1 MAGVVSARSWRAFA
15 RAVRAARERP
25 SKTEVVTMSAQQL
38 TLGLDEARTSAAAV
52 WDSLP
57 AETQMQVVTALASL
71 VARMLE
77 GERDE

>member
-25 SKTEVVTMSAQQL
+25 SETEVVTMSAQQL
-38 TLGLDEARTSAAAV
+38 TLGLDDARTSAAV
-52 WDSLP
+52 WNSLP
-57 AETQMQVVTALASL
+57 AETRMQVVTALASL
-71 VARMLE
+71 VARMLK